1 MDLELQQIVDAFLEE
16 TAEGLQAAES
26 ALIALEAGG
35 ADEEAVGTVFRV
47 VHTVKGNAGSLGFAA
62 MASFAH
68 VLEDVL
74 DRVRKGSLPTTPE
87 RITLLLGA
95 LDALGR
101 MLRVG
106 PAASGEMETRDREL
120 LERLAA
126 TAGGSTPGQAGAV
139 APGPP
144 REARPRRDDF
154 ALDRTLR
161 VDRKKL
167 DRMLDL
173 TGEIAIVH
181 GRLKQALG
189 EGGGDVADAR
199 EAHLQAD
206 QLFSELQELVMRA
219 RMVPLGP
226 VFRRYV
232 RTVRDLALAQGKQ
245 VRVVLEGE
253 DVEVDTTVVEHIKDP
268 LTHLIRNAIDHGIE
282 PPSVRAERAK
292 DPCGRLK
299 LSAAHEGGTIVLQVS
314 DDGAGLD
321 REGILAR
328 GRALGL
334 AAEGVSAD
342 DQVRRLILLPG
353 FSTADVVTELS
364 GRGVGLDVV
373 RRNVEALRGSVEVS
387 TRTGEGTTIE
397 LRLPL
402 TLAVIAGLNV
412 RAGGETYVIPLDC
425 VVECIDLPEASAAQ
439 ADRRGVVNLRGRG
452 LPFVRLRRVMG
463 LGEGDRSR
471 EQVVVVQTAE
481 GAAGLAVDVVQGESQ
496 TVIKPLDR
504 QMRGGAPLAGATIL
518 SDGRVALIVDVPALL
533 RKATDKRADLL
544 DPRAVAAGREPSAR
558 DEERGEGP
566 CSGT

>member
-16 TAEGLQAAES
+16 TAEGLHAAES

-35 ADEEAVGTVFRV
+35 GDEETVGTVFRV
-47 VHTVKGNAGSLGFAA
+47 VHTVKGNAASLGFAA

-74 DRVRKGSLPTTPE
+74 DRVRKGSLPTTAE
-87 RITLLLGA
+87 RITVLLGG

-101 MLRVG
+101 MLRAG
-106 PAASGEMETRDREL
+106 PAASGEMEAPDRAL
-120 LERLAA
+120 QERLAA
-126 TAGGSTPGQAGAV
+126 MAGASTPPQAGAV

-144 REARPRRDDF
+144 RDSGPRRDDF
-154 ALDRTLR
+154 ALGRTLR

-181 GRLKQALG
+181 GRLKQVLG
-189 EGGGDVADAR
+189 EGEGDLADAR

-226 VFRRYV
+226 VFRRYA

-245 VRVVLEGE
+245 VRLVLEGE

-282 PPSVRAERAK
+282 PRSVRTERGK
-292 DPCGRLK
+292 DACGRLT
-299 LSAAHEGGTIVLQVS
+299 LSAAHEGGAIVLRVS

-321 REGILAR
+321 REKILTRA
-328 GRALGL
+328 RALGL
-334 AAEGVSAD
+334 AAEGIPPAE
-342 DQVRRLILLPG
+342 QVRRLILLPG
-353 FSTADVVTELS
+353 FSTADMVTELS

-373 RRNVEALRGSVEVS
+373 RRNIEALRGSVEVS
-387 TRTGEGTTIE
+387 TRTGEGTTIA

-412 RAGGETYVIPLDC
+412 CAGGETYVIPLDG
-425 VVECIDLPEASAAQ
+425 VVECIDLPAAEAAQ
-439 ADRRGVVNLRGRG
+439 ADGRGVVNLRGQG

-471 EQVVVVQTAE
+471 EQLVVVRTAE
-481 GAAGLAVDVVQGESQ
+481 GTAGLAVDVVQGESQ
-496 TVIKPLDR
+496 TVIKPLGR
-504 QMRGGAPLAGATIL
+504 RTRAGAPLAGATIL
-518 SDGRVALIVDVPALL
+518 GDGRVALIVDVPALL
-533 RKATDKRADLL
+533 REATNERADL
-544 DPRAVAAGREPSAR
+544 DPRAVGAGRGPFGR
-558 DEERGEGP
+558 EEEKGEGP

>member
-1 MDLELQQIVDAFLEE
+1 MDLELQQIVDAFLKE
-16 TAEGLQAAES
+16 TAEGLHAAES
-26 ALIALEAGG
+26 ALIALEAR
-35 ADEEAVGTVFRV
+35 ADDEEAVGTVFRV

-74 DRVRKGSLPTTPE
+74 DRVRKGSLATTPE
-87 RITLLLGA
+87 RITVLLGA
-95 LDALGR
+95 VDALGR
-101 MLRVG
+101 MLRAG
-106 PAASGEMETRDREL
+106 PAACGEMEARDREL
-120 LERLAA
+120 LERIAA
-126 TAGGSTPGQAGAV
+126 MAGASTPPEPGAA

-144 REARPRRDDF
+144 RDTGRRWDDVG
-154 ALDRTLR
+154 LDRTLR
-161 VDRKKL
+161 VERDKL

-189 EGGGDVADAR
+189 ERGGTLADAR

-206 QLFSELQELVMRA
+206 LLFSELQELVMRA

-245 VRVVLEGE
+245 VRLVLEGE
-253 DVEVDTTVVEHIKDP
+253 DVEVDTTVVEHIRDP

-282 PPSVRAERAK
+282 PPSVRTQRGK
-292 DPCGRLK
+292 DACGRLT

-321 REGILAR
+321 REKILAR

-373 RRNVEALRGSVEVS
+373 RRNIEALRGSVEVS
-387 TRTGEGTTIE
+387 TRPGEGTAIT

-402 TLAVIAGLNV
+402 TLAVIAGLSV

-425 VVECIDLPEASAAQ
+425 VVECIDLPEAEAAQ
-439 ADRRGVVNLRGRG
+439 ADGRGVVSLRGRA
-452 LPFVRLRRVMG
+452 LPFLQLRRVMG
-463 LGEGDRSR
+463 LGEGDPSR
-471 EQVVVVQTAE
+471 QQVVVVRAAE
-481 GAAGLAVDVVQGESQ
+481 GTAGLAVDVVHGESQ
-496 TVIKPLDR
+496 AVIKPLGR

-518 SDGRVALIVDVPALL
+518 GDGRVALIVDVPALL
-533 RKATDKRADLL
+533 RRTTNEQADL
-544 DPRAVAAGREPSAR
+544 DPRAVGAGR
-558 DEERGEGP
+558 GP
-566 CSGT
+566 CVQEEEKGERPC

>member
-16 TAEGLQAAES
+16 TGEGLHAAES
-26 ALIALEAGG
+26 ALMALEAGE
-35 ADEEAVGTVFRV
+35 DEEALGTVFRV

-74 DRVRKGSLPTTPE
+74 DRIRKGLLATTPE
-87 RITLLLGA
+87 RITTLLA
-95 LDALGR
+95 AVDALGR
-101 MLRVG
+101 MLRG
-106 PAASGEMETRDREL
+106 GAASPGHMEARDREL
-120 LERLAA
+120 LERIAA
-126 TAGGSTPGQAGAV
+126 MAGASTPAQAGSA

-144 REARPRRDDF
+144 RDTGRRWDD
-154 ALDRTLR
+154 AGLDRTLR
-161 VDRKKL
+161 VDREKL

-189 EGGGDVADAR
+189 ERGGALADAR
-199 EAHLQAD
+199 EAHLQAG

-226 VFRRYV
+226 VFRRCA

-245 VRVVLEGE
+245 VRLVLEGE

-282 PPSVRAERAK
+282 PPSVRTERAK

-321 REGILAR
+321 RERILAR

-334 AAEGVSAD
+334 AAEGVSAED
-342 DQVRRLILLPG
+342 RVRRLILLPG

-373 RRNVEALRGSVEVS
+373 RRNIEALRGSVEVS
-387 TRTGEGTTIE
+387 TRPAEGTAIT

-412 RAGGETYVIPLDC
+412 RAGGDTYVIPLDC
-425 VVECIDLPEASAAQ
+425 VVECIDLPEAEAAQ
-439 ADRRGVVNLRGRG
+439 ADRCGVVNLRGRG
-452 LPFVRLRRVMG
+452 LPYVRLRRVMG

-496 TVIKPLDR
+496 AVIKPLDR

-518 SDGRVALIVDVPALL
+518 GDGRVALIVDVPALL
-533 RKATDKRADLL
+533 REATNERADL
-544 DPRAVAAGREPSAR
+544 DPGAVGAGRETSVQ
-558 DEERGEGP
+558 EEEKGEGP
-566 CSGT
+566 C